1 MKKSKILFTAIMAIA
16 ICVSLMTG
24 ATYALFTGGE
34 EVNVAITSGTIE
46 VDAKLQ
52 EAPSLSSEHGANLPE
67 TVLTYAVDGNTVSMT
82 NMVPGDVVEF
92 SIGVYNKSSVTI
104 KYQTIVTI
112 DGDDDLYEALEI
124 SVDGVNMVGGKEKE
138 SVWETLAPTNTQ
150 SEDEAFKVVSVKI
163 LLPIDAGNDYQG
175 KTLTFCYAIKAVQGN
190 VYTGPTANIRTL
202 APEEIPEMDD
212 MMVFAGDDYWGI
224 NFPTTIVD
232 GEAKVAAAYE
242 FSATQTYEEALASEY
257 ANWVCDFVIECDSDV
272 ALGELGLAGAFGA
285 YENGTVIGFAN
296 PVALNAGEKLGMLS
310 WVFSQ
315 NGQVGPIP
323 YADGVVGG
331 VGVFGCGL
339 FVPYDGA
346 MSGKT
351 VTVSLVMA
359 NYEAIEVDLAD
370 VLQNATSSDEVSE
383 AIMGWIEANYNN
395 PEKIVI
401 ANKTAYKFA

>member
-52 EAPSLSSEHGANLPE
+52 DAPSLSSEHGANLPE

-175 KTLTFCYAIKAVQGN
+175 KTLTFCYAIKDVQGN
-190 VYTGPTANIRTL
+190 AYTGPTAKIRTL
-202 APEEIPEMDD
+202 TQEEIPSYDE
-212 MMVFAGDDYWGI
+212 VFVLSGNMWGI
-224 NFPTTIVD
+224 DFPQTSTADAEIVT
-232 GEAKVAAAYE
+232 AYE
-242 FSATQTYEEALASEY
+242 FTAEETYEEALEGQY
-257 ANWVCDFVIECDSDV
+257 ANWLCDFFVECDGDI
-272 ALGELGLAGAFGA
+272 ALGELGFVGAYGA
-285 YENGTVIGFAN
+285 YEGGTIVGFAN
-296 PVALNAGEKLGMLS
+296 PTPLAKGESLPMLTWVMLNG
-310 WVFSQ
+310 
-315 NGQVGPIP
+315 GQVGPIP
-323 YADGVVGG
+323 YADVCGTVKT
-331 VGVFGCGL
+331 FGCGL
-339 FVPYDGA
+339 FVPYEGA

-359 NYEAIEVDLAD
+359 NYEAIETDLAD